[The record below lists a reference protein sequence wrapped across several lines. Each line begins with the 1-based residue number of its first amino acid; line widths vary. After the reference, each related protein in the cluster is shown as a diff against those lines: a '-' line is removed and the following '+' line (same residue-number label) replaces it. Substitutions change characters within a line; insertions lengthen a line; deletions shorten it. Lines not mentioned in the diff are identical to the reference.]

1 VRNKASAVF
10 IALAVTAGLLPR
22 QGSSAEIKSIGDS
35 EGRIT
40 IAITGKINLG
50 DTDVFAAELK
60 QANDAKKIVATVSL
74 NSVGGNLLEGVK
86 LADAVRFGKISTNVE
101 KMCASACFLVFA
113 AGSTKVANY
122 AAQIGVHGASDIS
135 GAETVQSNAATVS
148 MAKIAKKLGVPAAII
163 GRMVVTPPSEMVW
176 LSPADLQSMGTTMV
190 GKPDQVLVIP
200 GPTIANQTP
209 AGAPMPLHQ
218 GMPGSR
224 RSWATMT
231 DNALEISKRQ
241 NGGTAKTLR
250 SCQPREG
257 ICNSGVLFKM
267 NGKDVTVL
275 SRQNIDGKIIQR
287 EICTY
292 NDFDD
297 VRACMNWDTNEIH
310 RDMKNSQGVWA
321 KVADYGL
328 PAVGNAAK

>member
-1 VRNKASAVF
+1 VTNKASA
-10 IALAVTAGLLPR
+10 ALFALVVMAGLLPR
-22 QGSSAEIKSIGDS
+22 QGSSAEIKSIGDGD
-35 EGRIT
+35 GRIT
-40 IAITGKINLG
+40 IVITGKITPG
-50 DTDVFAAELK
+50 DTDAFAAEVK
-60 QANDAKKIVATVSL
+60 QANDAKKIVANVSL

-86 LADAVRFGKISTNVE
+86 LAAAVRVGKISTNVE
-101 KMCASACFLVFA
+101 KTCASACFLVFA

-122 AAQIGVHGASDIS
+122 AAQIGVHGASDKS

-148 MAKIAKKLGVPAAII
+148 MAKIATKLGVPAAII

-190 GKPDQVLVIP
+190 GKPDQVPVIP

-209 AGAPMPLHQ
+209 PGVPTPSRQDMPA
-218 GMPGSR
+218 SR
-224 RSWATMT
+224 PRSWATMT
-231 DNALEISKRQ
+231 DNALELSRRQ

-250 SCQPREG
+250 SCQPHEG
-257 ICNSGVLFKM
+257 ICNTGVLLKL
-267 NGKDVTVL
+267 NGKDVAVL
-275 SRQNIDGKIIQR
+275 SRQNVDGKIIQR

-297 VRACMNWDTNEIH
+297 VRSCVNWDTNETH

-321 KVADYGL
+321 KVAD
-328 PAVGNAAK
+328 

>member
-22 QGSSAEIKSIGDS
+22 QGLSAEIKSIGDS

-40 IAITGKINLG
+40 IAITGTINLG

-60 QANDAKKIVATVSL
+60 QANDAKKIVANVSL

-86 LADAVRFGKISTNVE
+86 LADAVRFGKISTHVE
-101 KMCASACFLVFA
+101 RMCASACFLVFA
-113 AGSTKVANY
+113 AGSTKFANY
-122 AAQIGVHGASDIS
+122 AARIGVHGASDIS

-190 GKPDQVLVIP
+190 GKPDQVSVIP
-200 GPTIANQTP
+200 GPTTADQTA

-218 GMPGSR
+218 GMPAAR

-257 ICNSGVLFKM
+257 ICNTGVLFKV

-297 VRACMNWDTNEIH
+297 VRSCMNWDTNETH

-321 KVADYGL
+321 KVAD
-328 PAVGNAAK
+328 

>member
-1 VRNKASAVF
+1 VRNKASAAF

-22 QGSSAEIKSIGDS
+22 QGSSAEIKSITDKD
-35 EGRIT
+35 GRVIVV
-40 IAITGKINLG
+40 ITGKIAVG
-50 DTDVFAAELK
+50 DADAFTAEVK
-60 QANDAKKIVATVSL
+60 QANDAGKIVANVSL

-101 KMCASACFLVFA
+101 TTCASACFLVFA
-113 AGSTKVANY
+113 AGSTKFANY
-122 AAQIGVHGASDIS
+122 TAQIGVHGVSDIS
-135 GAETVQSNAATVS
+135 GAETVQSDAATVS
-148 MAKIAKKLGVPAAII
+148 MAKIAKKLNVPAAII

-176 LSPADLQSMGTTMV
+176 LSPTDLQSMGTTMV
-190 GKPDQVLVIP
+190 AKPDQVPVIP

-209 AGAPMPLHQ
+209 AGAPMPLNQ
-218 GMPGSR
+218 DMPASR
-224 RSWATMT
+224 RSWTTMT
-231 DNALEISKRQ
+231 DNALEISRRQ

-257 ICNSGVLFKM
+257 ICNTGVLFKM
-267 NGKDVTVL
+267 NGKDVAVL

-297 VRACMNWDTNEIH
+297 VRSCVNWDTNQTH
-310 RDMKNSQGVWA
+310 RDMKDSRGVWA
-321 KVADYGL
+321 KIAD
-328 PAVGNAAK
+328 